1 MKKLKVLITGEPDFA
16 KNTTEKLIGLG
27 FDARCCTN
35 DANVVLRQ
43 IEEFAPDAV
52 VLEPFLLHS
61 DAIGVMRSVVR
72 NEGNKKNAS
81 PPPKFIITCAF
92 RHYEIEK
99 QMLENGA
106 SYFFALPVDITALA
120 ERLSSICGVRAMITP
135 TEVAQTAKNNLEL
148 MVTDII
154 HEIGIPAHIKGYNYL
169 REAIMLCV
177 EDSTAIGR
185 VTKYIYPTVAKR
197 FSTTSSRVE
206 RAIRHGIEL
215 AWDRGDLDTLES
227 YFGYTIQN
235 ERGKPTNSE
244 FIAMIAD
251 KLTLILKHQT
261 AA

>member
-1 MKKLKVLITGEPDFA
+1 MKKLKVLVTGEPSFA
-16 KNTTEKLIGLG
+16 KSTTEKLVEIGLT
-27 FDARCCTN
+27 AQYCTN
-35 DANVVLRQ
+35 DATVVLRQ
-43 IEEFAPDAV
+43 IEEISPDAV
-52 VLEPFLLHS
+52 ILEPFLLHG
-61 DAIGVMRSVVR
+61 DAIGVMNSVTER
-72 NEGNKKNAS
+72 AKNNGAS
-81 PPPKFIITCAF
+81 APKFIITCAF

-106 SYFFALPVDITALA
+106 SYFFVLPVDIQTLG
-120 ERLSSICGVRAMITP
+120 ERISAICGIHTIITP
-135 TEVAQTAKNNLEL
+135 AAVTTTAKNNLEL

-169 REAIMLCV
+169 REAIMICV
-177 EDSTAIGR
+177 EDATAIGR

-251 KLTLILKHQT
+251 KLSLTLKHQN